1 MYICKK
7 WWPYFKWRVKLLN
20 QNQKRRIQKS
30 LHLDIQF
37 WNGLCWF
44 CLCCYW
50 CPLWWLTYRWEHL
63 KFDFFGIE
71 KFNFT
76 KLLFKPHAA
85 ARCAAVLLLMAVY
98 WWVSHYSF
106 ISLSVSLK
114 NQDWWGPSPA
124 HHLPSP
130 CNPLPFTWS
139 HLN

>member
-1 MYICKK
+1 MVTILQMKSHTSESESKK
-7 WWPYFKWRVKLLN
+7 KDSEKFTSRYPILKWTLL
-20 QNQKRRIQKS
+20 I
-30 LHLDIQF
+30 LPLLLLMPLMVADIQVRTF
-37 WNGLCWF
+37 KI
-44 CLCCYW
+44 
-50 CPLWWLTYRWEHL
+50 R
-63 KFDFFGIE
+63 FFSIE
-71 KFNFT
+71 KSNYT
-76 KLLFKPHAA
+76 KLLFQPHAA